1 VDESLLREAEQAGAA
16 VEPVRHEVAAARLEL
31 ARLERVLA
39 RKQVR
44 FGNAIRRLHDS
55 GASMPEIARALG
67 LSEETVQRVVKPA
80 ASTYTS
86 VIACSFCG
94 AERSLVAGPG
104 VYICSGCVEL
114 AHDVG
119 AGDMTERTV
128 AMRLQTPDDREPC
141 SFCGKRREQV
151 EFVVE
156 GVGARVCNECLDLSG
171 EVLAEAFGVA
181 GS

>member
-1 VDESLLREAEQAGAA
+1 VDERLLAEAEQAGAA

-31 ARLERVLA
+31 ARLERILA

-44 FGNAIRRLHDS
+44 FGNAVRRLHDS
-55 GASMPEIARALG
+55 GASLPEIARSLG
-67 LSEETVQRVVKPA
+67 LTDELVERIVKP
-80 ASTYTS
+80 STYTS

-114 AHDVG
+114 AEDVG
-119 AGDMTERTV
+119 GGGATERTV
-128 AMRLQTPDDREPC
+128 AMRLQSADDREPC

-156 GVGARVCNECLDLSG
+156 GVGARVCNECLDLSDDILG
-171 EVLAEAFGVA
+171 EAFEV
-181 GS
+181 